1 MPLPNVVAAT
11 CPQCRA
17 RAKRSGERCMNPA
30 AFGMPVCRVHGARR
44 AGTIRSGP
52 VHPQFRHGGE
62 TLTAKAERSMM
73 LAELRDLEAKMAQ
86 LGALVGPRWRGRKPG
101 KIPR

>member
-1 MPLPNVVAAT
+1 MPLPSIAAAT
-11 CPQCRA
+11 CRQCRA
-17 RAKRSGERCMNPA
+17 RAKHSGERCMNPA

-52 VHPQFRHGGE
+52 DHPQYRHGGE
-62 TLTAKAERSMM
+62 TQAAKAERSTR

-86 LGALVGPRWRGRKPG
+86 LGALFGPRWRGRKPT
-101 KIPR
+101 KTLR